1 MEFISWVVDDN
12 KSYFWW
18 FIDIINGLR
27 GLWLLI
33 FCVFLADRVRSK
45 LHRKIFKHSGPER
58 GPTFSR
64 NNTFKTSAYTS
75 NKDTNSM
82 PIERVGAEEINMKEM

>member
-1 MEFISWVVDDN
+1 MEFISWVVDDYA
-12 KSYFWW
+12 SYFWR

-45 LHRKIFKHSGPER
+45 LYCKIFKHSGPTR

-64 NNTFKTSAYTS
+64 NTTFKTSAYS
-75 NKDTNSM
+75 SKKDPNTT
-82 PIERVGAEEINMKEM
+82 PIEHVGAEEINMKEM